1 MTGQMVMYEAEFRE
15 IQVICER
22 LQRDANAKA
31 VILIDRNG
39 QAISESGETQHLD
52 VVSMCSL
59 TAGNVAATGA
69 IAELLTEP
77 EFASQYHEGTT
88 THVHLSLHERLI
100 LVVLFDQR
108 SSLGLVKLRVKR
120 ANDDLRRI
128 LERLRTKVAEPEPSA
143 LTDITDDDIDALFKD

>member
-1 MTGQMVMYEAEFRE
+1 MAAQMVMYEPEFRE
-15 IQVICER
+15 IQAICER
-22 LQRDANAKA
+22 LVREANAKA
-31 VILIDRNG
+31 VLLIDRNG

-59 TAGNVAATGA
+59 TAGNVAATNA
-69 IAELLTEP
+69 IAEILTEP
-77 EFASQYHEGTT
+77 EFTSQYHEGTT

-120 ANDDLRRI
+120 VNDELRRI
-128 LERLRTKVAEPEPSA
+128 LERLRNKAAEPEPSA
-143 LTDITDDDIDALFKD
+143 LNDITDDDIDALFKE

>member
-1 MTGQMVMYEAEFRE
+1 MAAQMVMYEEEFQE

-39 QAISESGETQHLD
+39 QSISECGETQHLD

-77 EFASQYHEGTT
+77 EFTSQYHEGTT
-88 THVHLSLHERLI
+88 THVHLSVHERLI

-120 ANDDLRRI
+120 ANEELKRLLD
-128 LERLRTKVAEPEPSA
+128 RLRNKVAEPIQST